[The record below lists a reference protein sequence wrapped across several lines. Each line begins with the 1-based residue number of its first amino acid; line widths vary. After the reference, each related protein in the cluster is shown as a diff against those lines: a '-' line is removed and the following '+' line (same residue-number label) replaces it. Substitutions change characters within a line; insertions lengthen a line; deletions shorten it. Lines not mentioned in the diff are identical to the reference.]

1 MSRFNPHHDAEP
13 VYAAAEHW
21 RNNCLLDEGSLLFPD
36 NRLWTAPTIAQVR
49 SAYVDAPDEG
59 SDTFL
64 VKLGRQ
70 LADLSDDA
78 KALAA
83 ELLWILLLFPSNI
96 SAATKRNTVDE
107 ILSWRA
113 DQTRPDPQWL
123 SDDVLGGLGSGG
135 VGFNTYRHR
144 EFTCLLDLVTRLK
157 DLAPAE
163 RQDVLSEPWAFSSFL
178 TTVPADGGRQFPH
191 IVEHLLFPDTF
202 ERISSGEDK
211 RKAIVGLGGDRPA
224 VAKQMDRAARDRR
237 LLAIRKEI
245 AATRG
250 GDDFDFYQDEFT
262 ERWKP
267 SDAGGEKAVP
277 GEAEAGSALPRNGS
291 TISFSDRQKQFR
303 SAIEATAGDG
313 ARLAENFGFSNSAR
327 VIEGGLFACTNN
339 LQTYSKK
346 IAVDPDSGAASF
358 VFLCVLTFPPHDE
371 VYFAITV
378 RAEASAVNAG
388 LISLH
393 DQVVEKN
400 AALKAA
406 GKTEGSI
413 NNNVK
418 FFLTESGQLWF
429 DNEFLDSLAG
439 VELDSVRLARVDRI
453 EFAIWP
459 PTVSARRSL
468 LAREFVGYLGR
479 LVGRD
484 RVHELKIWTAEDGV
498 GPLMQRMPA
507 TLDPSEIQAGIA
519 RLGGVFP
526 PALVDRFHAG
536 LNHLAHKHFVILSGL
551 SGTGKTL
558 LAIQYALTVHGFT
571 TMDASDPLLF
581 VCPVRPEWTDPSGL
595 TGYEDRL
602 SDRYVV
608 PPFLEALLVATAN
621 PASPVFVILDE
632 MNLARVEYYFSDIL
646 SAVESRHD
654 LQLHSSGVPM
664 EGSTGGEVPAHLRV
678 PPNLFLIG
686 TINVD
691 ETTSTLSDKVLDR
704 AVVIDMSEVDFS
716 SFFEALHKRQ
726 PDLAASITACQPAL
740 TAMNDLLVPHALGF
754 GYRLAEEFVR
764 YHAFA
769 TETLKRPSEEI
780 IDDQL
785 VQKALVRL
793 RGSEAQRQL
802 LDDLSKGLQAYPRA
816 RARVERLGR
825 ELEEF
830 GAFQN
835 SR

>member
-13 VYAAAEHW
+13 VFAAAAQW
-21 RNNCLLDEGSLLFPD
+21 RDRCLIGDGSILFPGAE
-36 NRLWTAPTIAQVR
+36 LWTASTIAEVR
-49 SAYVDAPDEG
+49 SGFSDGREEG
-59 SDTFL
+59 ADSFL

-70 LADLSDDA
+70 LTGASDA
-78 KALAA
+78 ARELAA
-83 ELLWILLLFPSNI
+83 ELLWILLLFPSKIGAEKKRENI
-96 SAATKRNTVDE
+96 EE
-107 ILSWRA
+107 ILSWR
-113 DQTRPDPQWL
+113 TERRPPDHQFL
-123 SDDVLGGLGSGG
+123 SDEVMSGLGSAGTA
-135 VGFNTYRHR
+135 FNTHR
-144 EFTCLLDLVTRLK
+144 PLEFSYLLNLVARLK

-163 RQDVLSEPWAFSSFL
+163 RQTVLAEPWAFSRFL
-178 TTVPADGGRQFPH
+178 TGASADGRRQFAH

-211 RKAIVGLGGDRPA
+211 RRVIVGLGGDPPA

-237 LLAIRKEI
+237 LWEIRQEI
-245 AATRG
+245 AGARG
-250 GDDFDFYQDEFT
+250 SADFDFYEDEFAA
-262 ERWKP
+262 RWRDVT
-267 SDAGGEKAVP
+267 SGEDKA
-277 GEAEAGSALPRNGS
+277 ALAAGSRS
-291 TISFSDRQKQFR
+291 TMSFSERQKHFR
-303 SAIEATAGDG
+303 AAIEGIAGPD

-339 LQTYSKK
+339 LQNYSKR
-346 IAVDPDSGAASF
+346 IASDPGAGAQAF

-378 RAEASAVNAG
+378 RSEAAAVNAG

-393 DQVVEKN
+393 DHVVERN
-400 AALKAA
+400 ATLKAA

-418 FFLTESGQLWF
+418 FFLTENGQLWF

-439 VELDSVRLARVDRI
+439 VELDPVRLARVDRI

-459 PTVSARRSL
+459 PAVSARRSL

-507 TLDPSEIQAGIA
+507 SLDPAEIRAGVA
-519 RLGGVFP
+519 RLGGIYP

-558 LAIQYALTVHGFT
+558 LAIQYALTIHGFT
-571 TMDASDPLLF
+571 TMEATDPLLF

-602 SDRYVV
+602 SDRYIV

-621 PASPVFVILDE
+621 PASPVFVVLDE
-632 MNLARVEYYFSDIL
+632 MNLARVEYYFSDVL

-704 AVVIDMSEVDFS
+704 AVVIDMSEVDFGA
-716 SFFEALHKRQ
+716 FFQALGERQ
-726 PDLAASITACQPAL
+726 ADLATSIASCQPVL
-740 TAMNDLLVPHALGF
+740 TTLNDLLIPHALGF

-769 TETLKRPSEEI
+769 AATLKRPSDEI

-785 VQKALVRL
+785 IQKALVRL
-793 RGSEAQRQL
+793 RGSEAQGKL
-802 LDDLSKGLQAYPRA
+802 LEDLTRSLQAYPRA
-816 RARVERLGR
+816 RTRIERLAR